1 MSLCWSISLVFSV
14 LTKTFQKF
22 PQEEIQ
28 GLEESKKSLAE
39 ENQRLLERICA
50 LEDKQVCMFN
60 LMLLYPLSFA
70 KTGMTFQSTTF
81 NFSKENVGFLD
92 P

>member
-28 GLEESKKSLAE
+28 GLEESKKLLAE

-50 LEDKQVCMFN
+50 LEDKQVC
-60 LMLLYPLSFA
+60 MLLYPLSFA